1 MRLIRKVIVFTG
13 LCTLLACSA
22 EVRNPPMVALV
33 PAPPPAPRP
42 EPRPEPDTHFD
53 DLEEGLLYNWDYVPI
68 LDLIRRARHTL
79 HIEIYTV
86 ESTDVR
92 QALLA
97 AARRGVKIR
106 MVLEPK
112 TAGSSCEPFA
122 PSLPNDSVECTANKR
137 FVHDLRMAGDVT
149 LEPFEKQEL
158 CAGTPEERR
167 GCFQHGKLLV
177 ADASVAIMSTGNWN
191 ETNLCFLAKNPERC
205 NRDYT
210 YLTKDGAILA
220 ALIQIVTNDLQR
232 KAYDLAAVIAPVRD
246 RLTVSPI
253 SLEPLKTFVKTA
265 QKSVW
270 LQNQYMNDPS
280 WNEALVERAEAGVAV
295 HVNVA
300 SACSFKKPTS
310 SDIAKWNSIY
320 GVFDQV
326 GALTRTFTKKMAV
339 GHARTGY
346 LHAKAVLIDEK
357 DGWVGSVNGSVN
369 ATSRNREFG
378 IFFKDQKSLDLLR
391 RQMDADFTDRY
402 ATGWKDSL
410 NCVND

>member
-1 MRLIRKVIVFTG
+1 MRLIRKALVVAS
-13 LCTLLACSA
+13 LCGLLACSA
-22 EVRNPPMVALV
+22 EVRNPPSVDTV
-33 PAPPPAPRP
+33 PAPPPAPQP
-42 EPRPEPDTHFD
+42 EPRFE

-68 LDLIRRARHTL
+68 LDLIRRAQRTL

-122 PSLPNDSVECTANKR
+122 ASLPSDSADCANTKK
-137 FVHDLRMAGDVT
+137 FVRDLRYAGDVA

-177 ADASVAIMSTGNWN
+177 ADAEVAIMSTGNWN
-191 ETNLCFLAKNPERC
+191 ETNLCFLAKKPERC

-210 YLTKDGAILA
+210 YLTKDGAIIA
-220 ALIQIVTNDLQR
+220 TLIQIVTYDLQR
-232 KAYDLAAVIAPVRD
+232 KAYDLATVLAPVRD
-246 RLTVSPI
+246 RLTVSPL
-253 SLEPLKTFVKTA
+253 SLEPLKVFVKTA
-265 QKSVW
+265 RQSVW
-270 LQNQYMNDPS
+270 LQNQYMNDLS
-280 WNEALVERAEAGVAV
+280 WNEALVESARAGLTVR
-295 HVNVA
+295 VNVA
-300 SACSFKKPTS
+300 SACSFGKPS
-310 SDIAKWNSIY
+310 NSDVKRWNSIY
-320 GVFDQV
+320 GLFDQV
-326 GALTRTFTKKMAV
+326 GALTRAFTKKMAV
-339 GHARTGY
+339 GQARTGY
-346 LHAKAVLIDEK
+346 LHAKAVLIDGA

-402 ATGWKDSL
+402 ATEWRDSL